1 MAIHVQSMAI
11 DGNRWQ
17 FLYLRFQIVNSMK
30 KILLLSFLAAMFLSG
45 CLDFQKNIPQGP
57 WLGVIRI
64 DSAVPDMDLPFN
76 MIYEK
81 NIESETMYV
90 LNADETIF
98 ITEID
103 RVGDSLYMK
112 FPVFSSEITA
122 EFRHDSLV
130 GRYYPKGIEAST
142 WYAFYAIP
150 GVDERFPWYTDEP
163 TADVTGRWRFIEN
176 PGTPDSN
183 ILVGEFRQEGGRVTG
198 TILNP
203 TGDYRYLEG
212 KVSGNN
218 FMLSGIDGAHTL
230 IFAAAISRDGTLE
243 NGRFMGSPGWKAT
256 WRAVRDEEASIP
268 RGEFLIRLKPDAGPF
283 TFSFPEINGDT
294 ISLTDTRFK
303 DKVVIV
309 QAVGTWC
316 PNCLDEAVFY
326 RDIYSEYKD
335 QGLEIIAL
343 SFEDTTLE
351 ASMPRMKRFM
361 EQTGVTYPFLYAG
374 PRGRESIRTVLYP
387 FEGIIAYPTTIFID
401 KKGKIRK
408 VETGFSGPGT
418 GEHYDQYVDE
428 TRGFINELLRE
439 K

>member
-1 MAIHVQSMAI
+1 
-11 DGNRWQ
+11 
-17 FLYLRFQIVNSMK
+17 MK
-30 KILLLSFLAAMFLSG
+30 NLLFLSFLASLLLTG
-45 CLDFQKNIPQGP
+45 CLDFQKNLPQGP

-76 MIYEK
+76 MVYEK
-81 NIESETMYV
+81 NIEIEVMYV

-103 RVGDSLYMK
+103 RVGDSVYMK
-112 FPVFSSEITA
+112 FPVFSSEIAA

-130 GRYYPKGIEAST
+130 GRYYPKGIETGTS
-142 WYAFYAIP
+142 YAFYAVP
-150 GVDERFPWYTDEP
+150 GVEERFPWFDDEP
-163 TADVTGRWRFIEN
+163 IADVTGRWRFIEN
-176 PGTPDSN
+176 PETPDSSVM
-183 ILVGEFRQEGGRVTG
+183 VGEFQQEGSRVTG

-203 TGDYRYLEG
+203 TGDYRFLEG
-212 KVSGNN
+212 KVSGSR

-230 IFAAAISRDGTLE
+230 IFTAGISPEGHLE
-243 NGRFMGSPGWKAT
+243 NGRFMGSPGWKSH

-268 RGEFLIRLKPDAGPF
+268 RGELLIKLKPDAGSF
-283 TFSFPEINGDT
+283 NFSFPDINGDT
-294 ISLTDTRFK
+294 ISLTDARYK
-303 DKVVIV
+303 GKVVIV

-343 SFEDTTLE
+343 SFEDKTFE
-351 ASMPRMKRFM
+351 ASVPKMRRFA
-361 EQTGVTYPFLYAG
+361 EQTGVGYPLIYAG
-374 PRGRESIRTVLYP
+374 PRGRESIRAVLYP
-387 FEGIIAYPTTIFID
+387 FEGIMAYPTTIFID

-418 GEHYDQYVDE
+418 GAHYDRYVDE
-428 TRGFINELLRE
+428 TRGYIYELLKER
-439 K
+439 